1 MSNTLNEK
9 FEEFATAQA
18 DVLKE
23 YQDPMPTVTAT
34 VVPATGSDP
43 TAVSG
48 DPQQR
53 SSGKDE
59 PSGSDPKVPEAVA
72 NGQSR
77 NDLGGSQS
85 PPLHAA
91 KGEGEQNPGAKAS
104 APVSQDSSETSSS
117 GKPGDEAGPNS
128 LGAEITHGTS
138 KGPDVKYPIKPSYES
153 VDVSDD
159 VKALLEGTELS
170 EEFAEKAKTIFEAA
184 VKAKLSEEH
193 DKIVEHF
200 AKETLEKIEVAKRDL
215 SEDVNGTVN
224 YAVAQWME
232 ENKLAVDHGIK
243 TEITE
248 DFMVGL
254 KNLFEEHYIS
264 IPEEKVEVVEGMAA
278 SIREMEERLDEQV
291 KTNVKLQARLNE
303 SAKTTILN
311 TVSEG
316 LADTQKDK
324 LSKLAEAVDFVS
336 EEDFTKKVTTFKE
349 AYFSEKKTVAT
360 SEVADETPVEGV
372 EAPAMNPAMDAYTAA
387 LARWKQIIQPFL
399 IQRV

>member
-9 FEEFATAQA
+9 FEEFATEQA

-34 VVPATGSDP
+34 VVPGTGSEP
-43 TAVSG
+43 TQVSG
-48 DPQQR
+48 DPQQA

-104 APVSQDSSETSSS
+104 APVSQDTSVSSPS

-128 LGAEITHGTS
+128 LGAEITNGTS
-138 KGPDVKYPIKPSYES
+138 KGPDVKYPIKPSFES

-184 VKAKLSEEH
+184 IKAKLNEEY
-193 DKIVEHF
+193 DKLVEHF
-200 AKETLEKIEVAKRDL
+200 ATELEKQVDAAKAEL
-215 SEDVNGTVN
+215 SEEVNGTVN
-224 YAVAQWME
+224 YAIGQWME
-232 ENKLAVDHGIK
+232 QNQVAVDRGIRN
-243 TEITE
+243 EITE
-248 DFMVGL
+248 DFIAGL
-254 KNLFEEHYIS
+254 KGLFEEHYIS
-264 IPEEKVEVVEGMAA
+264 IPDEKVDVVEGMAD
-278 SIREMEERLDEQV
+278 SIREMEAKLDEQV
-291 KTNVKLQARLNE
+291 KANVKLQSRLNE
-303 SAKTTILN
+303 TAKIN
-311 TVSEG
+311 VVNQVSDG

-324 LSKLAEAVDFVS
+324 LAALAEGVEFTT
-336 EEDFTKKVTTFKE
+336 EEEFSKKVKTIKE
-349 AYFSEKKTVAT
+349 SYFTEKTVT
-360 SEVADETPVEGV
+360 QSEVADETPVEG
-372 EAPAMNPAMDAYTAA
+372 ASDKDISPAMAQYLDAMN
-387 LARWKQIIQPFL
+387 RWQ
-399 IQRV
+399 

>member
-104 APVSQDSSETSSS
+104 APVSQDGSETSSS

-128 LGAEITHGTS
+128 LGADVTHGTS
-138 KGPDVKYPIKPSYES
+138 TGPDVKYPIKPSFES

-200 AKETLEKIEVAKRDL
+200 AKETLEKIEVAKKDL
-215 SEDVNGTVN
+215 TEDVNGTVN

-232 ENKLAVDHGIK
+232 ENKLAIDSGIK
-243 TEITE
+243 NEITE

-254 KNLFEEHYIS
+254 KNLFEEHYIA
-264 IPEEKVEVVEGMAA
+264 IPDEKVEVVEGMAA

-387 LARWKQIIQPFL
+387 LARWK
-399 IQRV
+399 

>member
-9 FEEFATAQA
+9 FEEFATEQA

-34 VVPATGSDP
+34 VIPGTGSEP
-43 TAVSG
+43 TQVSG
-48 DPQQR
+48 DPQQK

-91 KGEGEQNPGAKAS
+91 KGEGEDNPGAKAS
-104 APVSQDSSETSSS
+104 APVSQDSSATSPS

-128 LGAEITHGTS
+128 LGAEVAYATS
-138 KGPDVKYPIKPSYES
+138 KGPDVKYPIKPSFES

-159 VKALLEGTELS
+159 VNALLEGTELS
-170 EEFAEKAKTIFEAA
+170 EEFAEKATTIFEAA
-184 VKAKLSEEH
+184 IKAKLSEEY

-200 AKETLEKIEVAKRDL
+200 ANEAAEKIFAAQSELA
-215 SEDVNGTVN
+215 EDVNGTVN
-224 YAVAQWME
+224 YAVTQWLE
-232 ENKLAVDHGIK
+232 ENQLAVDRGIK
-243 TEITE
+243 NEITE
-248 DFMVGL
+248 DFMIGL
-254 KNLFEEHYIS
+254 KSLFEEHYIS
-264 IPEEKVEVVEGMAA
+264 IPDEKVDVVEGMAE

-291 KTNVKLQARLNE
+291 KSNVKLQNRLNE
-303 SAKTTILN
+303 SARKEILS

-349 AYFSEKKTVAT
+349 AYFSEKKAAPAT
-360 SEVADETPVEGV
+360 SEVADETPVEGADSPV
-372 EAPAMNPAMDAYTAA
+372 STPAMDAYTAA
-387 LARWKQIIQPFL
+387 LARWK
-399 IQRV
+399 